1 MTPGITWYDILG
13 VLPGSTQEQIQSAY
27 ESRASLLRPNL
38 LAGAASPVL
47 TAASRAQRLLDE
59 GRSVLGDPRSRRRY
73 DEAVGIRRSG
83 GGLSPPVSIASE
95 PGSDFDY
102 VPGISAAA
110 ALGVLMELSEWLA
123 PRPAH
128 RPTGI
133 EVPDVRGLFFSVCRE
148 IVGRLDLR
156 LATVR
161 LTDHPMPVDG
171 LVVSQ
176 SPRPPAKVR
185 RGAELTIQVW
195 HPSNRSC

>member
-1 MTPGITWYDILG
+1 VTPGITWYDIFG

-27 ESRASLLRPNL
+27 ESKASLLRPNV

-47 TAASRAQRLLDE
+47 TAASRAQRMLDE
-59 GRSVLGDPRSRRRY
+59 GRSVLGDPHSRRRY
-73 DEAVGIRRSG
+73 DETVGIRRSG
-83 GGLSPPVSIASE
+83 GGLSPPVSLASE
-95 PGSDFDY
+95 PGSDFGF
-102 VPGISAAA
+102 VPGLPGAA

-123 PRPAH
+123 SRPAH
-128 RPTGI
+128 QPGRI
-133 EVPDVRGLFFSVCRE
+133 EVPDVRGLFYSVCRE
-148 IVGRLDLR
+148 VAGRLDLR

-176 SPRPPAKVR
+176 SPRPPAKIR

-195 HPSNRSC
+195 HPPSRTS

>member
-1 MTPGITWYDILG
+1 VTPGITWYDIFG
-13 VLPGSTQEQIQSAY
+13 VLPGSTPEQIQSAY
-27 ESRASLLRPNL
+27 ESKASLLRPNL

-59 GRSVLGDPRSRRRY
+59 GRSVLGDPQSRRRY
-73 DEAVGIRRSG
+73 DEAVGVRRSG

-102 VPGISAAA
+102 VPGMPGAA

-128 RPTGI
+128 QPSRVG
-133 EVPDVRGLFFSVCRE
+133 VPDVRGLFFSVCRE
-148 IVGRLDLR
+148 VVGRLDLR

-176 SPRPPAKVR
+176 SPRPPARVR
-185 RGAELTIQVW
+185 RGAEVTVEVW
-195 HPSNRSC
+195 HPSSRSR